1 MELWMK
7 NEKEEENY
15 ANELVG
21 KKKKDWRQELFKKLL
36 DDGLIEIKKVS
47 YGNTIVVT
55 DKFMKEIEEEMKK
68 RKLDRSLEEKHD
80 GK

>member
-1 MELWMK
+1 MK

-21 KKKKDWRQELFKKLL
+21 KKKKDWQQELFKKLL